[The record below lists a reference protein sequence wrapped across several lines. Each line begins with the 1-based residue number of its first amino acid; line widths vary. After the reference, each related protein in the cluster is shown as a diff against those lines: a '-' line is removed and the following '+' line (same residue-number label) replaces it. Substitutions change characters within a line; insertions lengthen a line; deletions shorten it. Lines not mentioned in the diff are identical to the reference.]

1 MPRHRPVSEIA
12 RPYPVP
18 AAADSFKLWKGG
30 RSGKI
35 CFVTAANGVQSV
47 NISIDLFTPK
57 EIADRWGFDSNYWVH
72 FSRVKEDGRRVVM
85 GSPKQFG
92 LADPRLA
99 DAPPESHTAIVVP
112 HANGGG
118 GDIGAAMTVLGGLR
132 SMVLEE
138 SRAAIASADARCTA
152 AIESERIRSREST
165 ELTLKLFGMVL
176 PMQQQQPQAFFPQP
190 AAPDPAIARQL
201 AELAASNAALQAR
214 IKELEEDEDEEETD
228 DERIERLQKK
238 VKSAGVMAAVQEYM
252 GEESVAELFRML
264 PKIKAKIPEVV
275 AFLTPLIKENV
286 EAFTSK
292 AKAPPPAPP
301 PPAAAP
307 VEVRQAPRAAPPP
320 PPSPPPPPPPAP
332 APPDEFTPRV
342 K

>member
-1 MPRHRPVSEIA
+1 MTI
-12 RPYPVP
+12 
-18 AAADSFKLWKGG
+18 
-30 RSGKI
+30 
-35 CFVTAANGVQSV
+35 
-47 NISIDLFTPK
+47 
-57 EIADRWGFDSNYWVH
+57 
-72 FSRVKEDGRRVVM
+72 
-85 GSPKQFG
+85 
-92 LADPRLA
+92 LA
-99 DAPPESHTAIVVP
+99 
-112 HANGGG
+112 
-118 GDIGAAMTVLGGLR
+118 GLR
-132 SMVLEE
+132 SMVVEE
-138 SRAAIASADARCTA
+138 SRSAIASADARASTAIENERARATA

-165 ELTLKLFGMVL
+165 ELTLRLFGMVL
-176 PMQQQQPQAFFPQP
+176 PGMQAPRAFFAEPA

-214 IKELEEDEDEEETD
+214 IKELEEEDEDEEETD

-320 PPSPPPPPPPAP
+320 PPPSSPSAAGAGAP
-332 APPDEFTPRV
+332 RRV
-342 K
+342 HAAG